1 MGRRPRIMAAME
13 TAEALRQRVQHTRHL
28 RERVQRAAER
38 LRAAQQERVWAI
50 VSAHQQGLS
59 IRQIATATGLSAAR
73 VHQLLAD
80 NAAAAIPVW
89 LSRLREQ
96 DWPGAVTS
104 ATDPPRASLV
114 AALAEEVTALRQCI
128 GWLEQAERGEAVVV
142 NLRPDTDAEREY
154 VVFERWRILRV
165 LERIAADLDDVARPP
180 GVPAPLA
187 PPDEDAGT
195 RHRRRLAEPPARPR
209 RRSVRD
215 ERAALRAELG
225 LPPE

>member
-13 TAEALRQRVQHTRHL
+13 TAEALRQRVQHTRQL
-28 RERVQRAAER
+28 RERLQRAAER
-38 LRAAQQERVWAI
+38 LRVAQQE
-50 VSAHQQGLS
+50 
-59 IRQIATATGLSAAR
+59 LSAAR

-80 NAAAAIPVW
+80 NAAADIPVW

-104 ATDPPRASLV
+104 ATDPPSASLV
-114 AALAEEVTALRQCI
+114 AALTEEVTALRQCL
-128 GWLEQAERGEAVVV
+128 GWLEQAERGEVVVV

-180 GVPAPLA
+180 RVPAPLA

>member
-1 MGRRPRIMAAME
+1 ME
-13 TAEALRQRVQHTRHL
+13 TPEALRQRAQHARQL
-28 RERVQRAAER
+28 RERLQRATER

-73 VHQLLAD
+73 VHQLLTDNVAAD
-80 NAAAAIPVW
+80 IPVW
-89 LSRLREQ
+89 LSRLRER
-96 DWPGAVTS
+96 DWPGAES
-104 ATDPPRASLV
+104 GATDPPSASQ
-114 AALAEEVTALRQCI
+114 AATLTEEVTALRQCL
-128 GWLEQAERGEAVVV
+128 GWLEQAERGETVVV
-142 NLRPDTDAEREY
+142 NLRPDADPETEY

-165 LERIAADLDDVARPP
+165 LKRIAADLDDVARPP

-195 RHRRRLAEPPARPR
+195 RYRRRLAEPLPRPR

-215 ERAALRAELG
+215 ERAALRADVG

>member
-1 MGRRPRIMAAME
+1 ME
-13 TAEALRQRVQHTRHL
+13 TPEALRQRVQHVRQL
-28 RERVQRAAER
+28 RERLQRATER

-80 NAAAAIPVW
+80 NVAADIPVW
-89 LSRLREQ
+89 LSRLREH
-96 DWPGAVTS
+96 DWPGAIRG
-104 ATDPPRASLV
+104 ATDPPSASLM
-114 AALAEEVTALRQCI
+114 AALTEEVTALRQCI
-128 GWLEQAERGEAVVV
+128 GWLEQAERGETAVV
-142 NLRPDTDAEREY
+142 NLRPETDAEREY

-165 LERIAADLDDVARPP
+165 MERIAVDLDDLARPS
-180 GVPAPLA
+180 GVPAPLVL
-187 PPDEDAGT
+187 PDEDAGA
-195 RHRRRLAEPPARPR
+195 RHRRRLAEPPPRPR
-209 RRSVRD
+209 RRSVRE

>member
-1 MGRRPRIMAAME
+1 ME
-13 TAEALRQRVQHTRHL
+13 TPEALYQRVQQARQF
-28 RERVQRAAER
+28 RERLQRATDR

-59 IRQIATATGLSAAR
+59 IRQIALATGLSAAR

-80 NAAAAIPVW
+80 NAATDIPVW

-96 DWPGAVTS
+96 DWPGAESGV
-104 ATDPPRASLV
+104 TDPPSASLAV
-114 AALAEEVTALRQCI
+114 TLTEEVTALRQCI
-128 GWLEQAERGEAVVV
+128 GWLKQAERGEAVMV
-142 NLRPDTDAEREY
+142 NLRPETDAEREY

-165 LERIAADLDDVARPP
+165 LERIAADLDDLARPP

-195 RHRRRLAEPPARPR
+195 RHRRRLAEPPPRPR
-209 RRSVRD
+209 RQSIRE

-225 LPPE
+225 LPPA